1 VAALVLTNLA
11 LLENLVEASVHVG
24 CVCGWVIGCWVAGD
38 SVGIGS
44 WSTKNVDGQGCLLQ
58 IWNANLNLEYSGVG
72 DVVWAELLDGA
83 WFTSRQTCLAPLRR
97 QGFKVDF
104 HMHHSSRPVKP

>member
-1 VAALVLTNLA
+1 MLVLTNLA

-24 CVCGWVIGCWVAGD
+24 YVCGWVVGCWVAGD

-44 WSTKNVDGQGCLLQ
+44 WSTKNVDGQDCLLQ
-58 IWNANLNLEYSGVG
+58 IRNANLNLEYSRVG
-72 DVVWAELLDGA
+72 DAVWAELLGEP
-83 WFTSRQTCLAPLRR
+83 WFTSRQTCLAPLHR

-104 HMHHSSRPVKP
+104 HMHHSSRVGQP